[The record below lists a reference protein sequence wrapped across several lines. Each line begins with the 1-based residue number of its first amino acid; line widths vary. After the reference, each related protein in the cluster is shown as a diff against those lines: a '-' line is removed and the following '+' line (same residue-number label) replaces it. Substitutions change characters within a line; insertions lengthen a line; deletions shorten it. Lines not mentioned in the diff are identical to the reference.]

1 MKIGILCASDEE
13 LAPFLPCIEG
23 DAVVERAKL
32 RFHCG
37 RIGGAD
43 VVAVFSG
50 VCKVNAAIA
59 AQLLIERFGAE
70 LVLNAGTAGGM
81 APSLELLDTVIS
93 TEVVY
98 HDVSPFILTQFHP
111 WMETE
116 FFRAD
121 EKLLDASHRA
131 AEALDPARRVI
142 WGRMATGEA
151 FIDSEGRADVSQRY
165 SPLCVDMES
174 AGVAHVCYAFDVPFL
189 SIRSLSDTADHRGA
203 ENFEANSRAA
213 SEASRDVTLAL
224 IRQLNA

>member
-13 LAPFLPCIEG
+13 LAPFLPCIE
-23 DAVVERAKL
+23 DDTVVERAKL

-37 RIGGAD
+37 KIGCAD
-43 VVAVFSG
+43 VGAVFSG

-121 EKLLDASHRA
+121 EKLLAASHRA
-131 AEALDPARRVI
+131 AETLEPARRVI

-151 FIDSEGRADVSQRY
+151 FIDSEGRADVNRRY

-189 SIRSLSDTADHRGA
+189 SIRSLSDTADHRGV

-213 SEASRDVTLAL
+213 SEASRDVTLAI

>member
-23 DAVVERAKL
+23 DTVTERAKL

-37 RIGGAD
+37 KIGGVD
-43 VVAVFSG
+43 VTAVFSG

-70 LVLNAGTAGGM
+70 LVLNAGTASGM

-121 EKLLDASHRA
+121 EKLLAASHRA
-131 AEALDPARRVI
+131 AETLGPARRVV

-151 FIDSEGRADVSQRY
+151 FIDSEGRADVNRRY

-189 SIRSLSDTADHRGA
+189 SIRSLSDTADHRGV

-224 IRQLNA
+224 LRQLNA

>member
-23 DAVVERAKL
+23 DTVTERAKL

-37 RIGGAD
+37 KIGGVD
-43 VVAVFSG
+43 VTAVFSG

-121 EKLLDASHRA
+121 EKLLAASHRA
-131 AEALDPARRVI
+131 AETLKPARRVV

-151 FIDSEGRADVSQRY
+151 FIDSEGRADVNRRY

-189 SIRSLSDTADHRGA
+189 SIRSLSDTADHRGV

-224 IRQLNA
+224 LRQLNA

>member
-13 LAPFLPCIEG
+13 LAPFLPCIE
-23 DAVVERAKL
+23 DDTVVERAKL
-32 RFHCG
+32 CFHCG
-37 RIGGAD
+37 RIGSAD
-43 VVAVFSG
+43 VAAVFSG

-121 EKLLDASHRA
+121 EKLLAASHRA
-131 AEALDPARRVI
+131 AETLGPARRVI

-151 FIDSEGRADVSQRY
+151 FIDSEGRADVNRRY

-189 SIRSLSDTADHRGA
+189 SIRSLSDTADHRGV

-224 IRQLNA
+224 LRQLNA

>member
-37 RIGGAD
+37 KINGVD
-43 VVAVFSG
+43 VVAVYSG

-93 TEVVY
+93 TELVY

-121 EKLLDASHRA
+121 EKLLKASHRA
-131 AEALDPARRVI
+131 AETLAPARRVI

-151 FIDSEGRADVSQRY
+151 FIDSEGRADINRRY

-174 AGVAHVCYAFDVPFL
+174 ASVAHVCYAFDVPFL
-189 SIRSLSDTADHRGA
+189 SIRSLSDTADHRGV

-213 SEASRDVTLAL
+213 AEASRDVTLAL

>member
-13 LAPFLPCIEG
+13 LAPFLPFIAG
-23 DAVVERAKL
+23 DTVTERAKL

-37 RIGGAD
+37 KIGSAD

-121 EKLLDASHRA
+121 EKLLAASHRA
-131 AEALDPARRVI
+131 AETLEPARRVI

-151 FIDSEGRADVSQRY
+151 FIDSEGRADVNRRY

-189 SIRSLSDTADHRGA
+189 SIRSLSDTADHRGV

>member
-23 DAVVERAKL
+23 DTVTERAKL

-37 RIGGAD
+37 KISGAD

-121 EKLLDASHRA
+121 EKLLAASHRA
-131 AEALDPARRVI
+131 AETLDPARRVI

-151 FIDSEGRADVSQRY
+151 FIDSEGRADVNRRY

-189 SIRSLSDTADHRGA
+189 SIRSLSDTADHRGV

>member
-23 DAVVERAKL
+23 DTVTERAKL

-37 RIGGAD
+37 KIGSAD

-121 EKLLDASHRA
+121 EKLLAASHRA
-131 AEALDPARRVI
+131 AETLEPARRVI

-151 FIDSEGRADVSQRY
+151 FIDSEGRADVNRRY

-189 SIRSLSDTADHRGA
+189 SIRSLSDTADHRGV

-224 IRQLNA
+224 LRQLNA

>member
-37 RIGGAD
+37 RIGSAD

-59 AQLLIERFGAE
+59 AQLLIDRFGAE

-131 AEALDPARRVI
+131 AETLDPARRVI

-151 FIDSEGRADVSQRY
+151 FIDSEGRADINQRY

-174 AGVAHVCYAFDVPFL
+174 ASVAHVCYAFDVPFL

-203 ENFEANSRAA
+203 ENFEAHCRAA

>member
-23 DAVVERAKL
+23 DAVTERAKL

-37 RIGGAD
+37 KIGSAD

-121 EKLLDASHRA
+121 EKLLAASHRA
-131 AEALDPARRVI
+131 AETLEPARRVI

-151 FIDSEGRADVSQRY
+151 FIDSEGRADVNRRY

-189 SIRSLSDTADHRGA
+189 SIRSLSDTADHRGV

-213 SEASRDVTLAL
+213 SEASRDVTLAI

>member
-23 DAVVERAKL
+23 DTVTERAKL

-37 RIGGAD
+37 KIGSAD

-121 EKLLDASHRA
+121 EKLLAASHRA
-131 AEALDPARRVI
+131 AETLEPARRVI

-151 FIDSEGRADVSQRY
+151 FIDSEGRADVNRRY

-189 SIRSLSDTADHRGA
+189 SIRSLSDTADHRGV

>member
-23 DAVVERAKL
+23 DTVTEHAKL

-37 RIGGAD
+37 KIGGAD

-98 HDVSPFILTQFHP
+98 HDVAPFILTQFHP

-121 EKLLDASHRA
+121 EKLLAASHRA
-131 AEALDPARRVI
+131 AETLDPARRVI

-151 FIDSEGRADVSQRY
+151 FIDSEGRADVNRRY

-189 SIRSLSDTADHRGA
+189 SIRSLSDTADHRGV

>member
-23 DAVVERAKL
+23 DTVTERAKL
-32 RFHCG
+32 CFHCG
-37 RIGGAD
+37 KIGGAD

-121 EKLLDASHRA
+121 EKLLAASHRA
-131 AEALDPARRVI
+131 AETLDPARRVI
-142 WGRMATGEA
+142 WGRIATGEA
-151 FIDSEGRADVSQRY
+151 FIDSEGRADVNRRY

-189 SIRSLSDTADHRGA
+189 SIRSLSDTADHRGV

-213 SEASRDVTLAL
+213 SEASRDVTLAI

>member
-23 DAVVERAKL
+23 DTVTERAKL
-32 RFHCG
+32 RFRCG
-37 RIGGAD
+37 KIGGAD

-121 EKLLDASHRA
+121 EKLLAASHRA
-131 AEALDPARRVI
+131 AETLDPSRRVI
-142 WGRMATGEA
+142 WGRIATGEA
-151 FIDSEGRADVSQRY
+151 FIDSEGRADVNRRY

-189 SIRSLSDTADHRGA
+189 SIRSLSDTADHRGV

-224 IRQLNA
+224 LRQLNA